1 MAKRIGII
9 SDTHGLLRPEVI
21 SILKT
26 CDCIYMQEM
35 LTGRKSL
42 TSSGILAVF
51 MSCVEIMTV
60 TGPKSFQLHCD
71 LK

>member
-26 CDCIYMQEM
+26 CDCI
-35 LTGRKSL
+35 LHAGDVTGRKSL

>member
-26 CDCIYMQEM
+26 CDCILHAGDVDRPEILDQ
-35 LTGRKSL
+35 L
-42 TSSGILAVF
+42 GILAVF

>member
-26 CDCIYMQEM
+26 CDCILHAGDVDRPE
-35 LTGRKSL
+35 TL

>member
-21 SILKT
+21 SILKHVT
-26 CDCIYMQEM
+26 AFYMQEM

>member
-9 SDTHGLLRPEVI
+9 SDTHGLLRPEVTAY
-21 SILKT
+21 LRHVT
-26 CDCIYMQEM
+26 AFYMQEM